1 MGRPGL
7 KKVVKTVRGKH
18 GSVKRTYWVKANPKE
33 ASKRQGKGAKEPGF
47 LRRNAG
53 KLALGAAALAGTAY
67 MARKHLSGS
76 GHAKIWKG
84 SVGNKANVWQGSVAH
99 SGAKTPE
106 SPFQRARS
114 ALRDKMA
121 PHGHRLTEYRRTV
134 GADLAGHMTRVGGE
148 AAAHH
153 IGSKFGSV
161 AGTAIGGA
169 VSGPVGAG
177 IGGFL
182 GGHAGGFLANR
193 HTEKHINRVANWAV
207 NRMRR

>member
-7 KKVVKTVRGKH
+7 KRVVKTVRGKH

-53 KLALGAAALAGTAY
+53 KLALGAVALAGTAY
-67 MARKHLSGS
+67 LARKRLSGS
-76 GHAKIWKG
+76 GHTKLLG
-84 SVGNKANVWQGSVAH
+84 SGSAAH
-99 SGAKTPE
+99 SGASNPE
-106 SPFQRARS
+106 SPFQKARAAFREKTKTHREG
-114 ALRDKMA
+114 LRN
-121 PHGHRLTEYRRTV
+121 YRRTV

-153 IGSKFGSV
+153 IGSKFGSI

-169 VSGPVGAG
+169 VSGPVGAS